1 MTMHTRLFH
10 DPMFRQRS
18 QRGVTLLVVMVMLIA
33 ISLIS
38 IASVN
43 TSVME
48 LRMARNVES
57 TINNYHTA
65 LAAIDYVIADPSNL
79 PTLGPLNLP
88 VTVTLTGA
96 PFNTSTGDSLTATV
110 TRTAECSA
118 PPTLVAATTIRTF
131 SAFTFE
137 ITADLDKNASGMGQ
151 SGLVQG
157 YLQLGPAC

>member
-18 QRGVTLLVVMVMLIA
+18 QRGVTLLVVMVILIG

-48 LRMARNVES
+48 LRMARNVEA
-57 TINNYHTA
+57 TIHNYQTA
-65 LAAIDYVIADPSNL
+65 LATIDYVIADPSNL

-96 PFNTSTGDSLTATV
+96 PFNTSTGDSLAATAT
-110 TRTAECSA
+110 RTEDCAA
-118 PPTLVAATTIRTF
+118 PPRMVAASSMRAY
-131 SAFTFE
+131 SAFRFE
-137 ITADLDKNASGMGQ
+137 ITANLDKNASGMGQ
-151 SGLVQG
+151 SGIVQG
-157 YLQLGPAC
+157 YIQLGPKC